1 MPGLDENGRAEL
13 SQLDEPIH
21 FSELWET
28 DEPAKIIAENKLEKL
43 WLKAVFWGGWLAL
56 VSEPMANNG
65 VDTTITNTC
74 LAAGTAIMIAGC
86 VALILWERRPKTTKP
101 YPLLDH

>member
-1 MPGLDENGRAEL
+1 MPDELTTWEETQIKKEIASPEWEKETNK
-13 SQLDEPIH
+13 PI
-21 FSELWET
+21 
-28 DEPAKIIAENKLEKL
+28 NKLEKL

-56 VSEPMANNG
+56 VSEPLANNG

-74 LAAGTAIMIAGC
+74 LAAGTVIMIAGC
-86 VALILWERRPKTTKP
+86 VALILSERKPKTTKP